1 MTTPYPL
8 TILGVIPTYEKSN
21 YFGFDPPSWKN
32 DLITPSQIRAA
43 RAMINVKQREL
54 AKSAGIS
61 LATLN
66 NIERGVG
73 DPRSSTLE
81 AIEHALSAAGI
92 TFADD
97 DRSESV
103 ELIRLARPSAY
114 DTYFASQRVLE
125 LLRRGS
131 LTKINKVLF
140 FARWARTVASGEDR
154 HRICLLIEGENRS
167 VLFDQVNFNV
177 GSVSRAAEVA
187 GIMLAAFALHR
198 YRLCFLDEVLEDTTT
213 AEESEAFQRLRNLP
227 WQPLD
232 HPKQFFNI
240 FDNWD
245 DRLAPIAKRKGHPM
259 NDLVALFA
267 KSAAAET

>member
-1 MTTPYPL
+1 
-8 TILGVIPTYEKSN
+8 
-21 YFGFDPPSWKN
+21 
-32 DLITPSQIRAA
+32 
-43 RAMINVKQREL
+43 MINVKQREL

-92 TFADD
+92 TFTED

-103 ELIRLARPSAY
+103 ELIRLARPNAY

-131 LTKINKVLF
+131 LTKIEKVLF

-177 GSVSRAAEVA
+177 GSISRAAEVA

-213 AEESEAFQRLRNLP
+213 AEQSEAFQRLRNLP

-232 HPKQFFNI
+232 HPKQFFNV

-245 DRLAPIAKRKGHPM
+245 ARLAPIAKRKGHPM
-259 NDLVALFA
+259 NDLVALVA
-267 KSAAAET
+267 KSEAAEA

>member
-1 MTTPYPL
+1 
-8 TILGVIPTYEKSN
+8 
-21 YFGFDPPSWKN
+21 
-32 DLITPSQIRAA
+32 
-43 RAMINVKQREL
+43 MINVKQREL

-73 DPRSSTLE
+73 DPRTSTLE

-92 TFADD
+92 TFTDD
-97 DRSESV
+97 DRSEAV
-103 ELIRLARPSAY
+103 ELIRLARPNAY

-125 LLRRGS
+125 LLRRES
-131 LTKINKVLF
+131 LTKIQKVLF
-140 FARWARTVASGEDR
+140 FARWARTVASGEGR

-177 GSVSRAAEVA
+177 GNVSRAAEVA

-198 YRLCFLDEVLEDTTT
+198 YRLHFLDEVLEDTTT
-213 AEESEAFQRLRNLP
+213 AEQSEAFQRLRNLP

-232 HPKQFFNI
+232 HPKQFFNV
-240 FDNWD
+240 FDDWD
-245 DRLAPIAKRKGHPM
+245 NHLVPIASRKGHPM

-267 KSAAAET
+267 KPANAEA

>member
-1 MTTPYPL
+1 M
-8 TILGVIPTYEKSN
+8 
-21 YFGFDPPSWKN
+21 
-32 DLITPSQIRAA
+32 ITPSQIRAA

-73 DPRSSTLE
+73 DPRTSTLE
-81 AIEHALSAAGI
+81 AIERALTAAGI
-92 TFADD
+92 GFTDD
-97 DRSESV
+97 DRSEAV
-103 ELIRLARPSAY
+103 ELTRLARPSAF

-125 LLRRGS
+125 LLRRES
-131 LTKINKVLF
+131 LTKIEKVLF
-140 FARWARTVASGEDR
+140 FARWGRTVASGEDR

-177 GSVSRAAEVA
+177 GNVSRAAEVA

-213 AEESEAFQRLRNLP
+213 AEQSEAFQRLRNLP
-227 WQPLD
+227 WHPLD
-232 HPKQFFNI
+232 HPKQFFEV

-245 DRLAPIAKRKGHPM
+245 DRLVGFANRKGHPM
-259 NDLVALFA
+259 SDLVALFT
-267 KSAAAET
+267 KTEDAEA